1 MIDRCSSRRTQK
13 KRDLELGGGLESGD
27 GGGYVIENEEQEK
40 GLGERW
46 QNTLRS
52 AARSSKL
59 VVKNLEKSSASPS
72 RSTLHFIP
80 EEICFSR
87 FSDSWKHPP

>member
-46 QNTLRS
+46 QNTLLLTT
-52 AARSSKL
+52 RSSKR
-59 VVKNLEKSSASPS
+59 VEKRESRTQVPS
-72 RSTLHFIP
+72 DPPHIP
-80 EEICFSR
+80 
-87 FSDSWKHPP
+87 